1 MKRTLFVALTIGF
14 ALAAPLNLLPAAQG
28 PAISYFTNV
37 RDIRIPQPGV
47 QNYFVVDEE
56 IWSRARPDLAD
67 LRIYDGET
75 QVQYALSVQRGGTSS
90 QEEAARVLNLGDVGG
105 HTEFDL
111 DMGQIAEYDRIRL
124 NLDAK
129 NFVITASLAGSNTL
143 GEQPGTQLPPS
154 TLYDFTS
161 EQLGSNS
168 VLKLPASSFRYLHV
182 KLSPGITPQQVKGA
196 TVYNLQ
202 ETKTI
207 WASVGSCGTPLQKQR
222 TTVITCESP
231 LRVQVDRIRFQVD
244 PKQVNFRRAVTLS
257 DSTGRYESGGE
268 ITRVR
273 LNRAGT
279 TVVSEEMDLQIVGQ
293 SFGQSSSQRTGQ
305 FIITIDNGDNPPLAI
320 AGAQLLS
327 IERRVYFD
335 PQEKSSLRLYYG
347 DDKLDFPA
355 YDYARFFH
363 ADPAAA
369 RAELGQ
375 GVHNDAYSGRPDDRP
390 WSERHNA
397 VLWLAMLLAVAVLA
411 ALAIRG
417 LKAEAGKL
425 SS

>member
-1 MKRTLFVALTIGF
+1 MKRTLFLVLTIGCV
-14 ALAAPLNLLPAAQG
+14 LTSPPSLLPATQDPVLA
-28 PAISYFTNV
+28 YFTNV
-37 RDIRIPQPGV
+37 RDARVAQPGL

-56 IWSRARPDLAD
+56 IWSRARPDLGD

-75 QVQYALSVQRGGTSS
+75 QVQYALSVQRGSTSS
-90 QEEAARVLNLGDVGG
+90 QEEVARILNLGDVKG

-111 DMGQIAEYDRIRL
+111 DMGKLAEYDRIRL

-143 GEQPGTQLPPS
+143 AEQPATELSPS

-168 VLKLPASSFRYLHV
+168 VLKLPPSSFRYLHI
-182 KLSPGITPQQVKGA
+182 KLSPGITPQQVRGA

-207 WASVGSCGTPLQKQR
+207 WTKVGSCGTALQNQR

-231 LRVQVDRIRFQVD
+231 IRVPVDRIRFQLD
-244 PKQVNFRRAVTLS
+244 PGQVNFRRAVTVA
-257 DSTGRYESGGE
+257 DSTGRYESSGE

-279 TVVSEEMDLQIVGQ
+279 TVVSEEMDLQTAGQ
-293 SFGQSSSQRTGQ
+293 GSGRLT
-305 FIITIDNGDNPPLAI
+305 ITIDNGDNPPLSI

-335 PQEKSSLRLYYG
+335 SQEKSSLRLYYG
-347 DDKLDFPA
+347 DAKLDSPV

-363 ADPAAA
+363 ANPAAA
-369 RAELGQ
+369 KAELGA
-375 GVHNDAYSGRPDDRP
+375 GTHNAAYSGRPDDRP

-397 VLWLAMLLAVAVLA
+397 VLWLAMLLAVAGLA

-417 LKAEAGKL
+417 LRTEGGKL

>member
-1 MKRTLFVALTIGF
+1 MSRPGLLFGLVWVLVRSVV
-14 ALAAPLNLLPAAQG
+14 PV
-28 PAISYFTNV
+28 PAIPYFTNV
-37 RDIRIPQPGV
+37 RDIRVSQPGV

-56 IWSRARPDLAD
+56 IWSRARPDLSD
-67 LRIYDGET
+67 LRIYDGEA

-90 QEEAARVLNLGDVGG
+90 QEEVARILNLGNVGG

-111 DMGQIAEYDRIRL
+111 DMGQIVEYDRIRL

-129 NFVITASLAGSNTL
+129 NFVITASLAGSNTV
-143 GEQPGTQLPPS
+143 GERLATQLPPT

-168 VLKLPASSFRYLHV
+168 VLKLPTSSFRYLHI
-182 KLSPGITPQQVKGA
+182 KLSSSITPQQVKGA

-202 ETKTI
+202 ETKAI
-207 WASVGSCGTPLQKQR
+207 WASVGSCGSPLQKQR

-231 LRVQVDRIRFQVD
+231 ARVPVDRIRFQVGST
-244 PKQVNFRRAVTLS
+244 QVNFRRAVTLS
-257 DSTGRYESGGE
+257 DSTGRYESRGE

-279 TVVSEEMDLQIVGQ
+279 TVVSEEMDLAMSGQTSGQI
-293 SFGQSSSQRTGQ
+293 T
-305 FIITIDNGDNPPLAI
+305 ITIDNGDNPPLSI
-320 AGAQLLS
+320 VQAQLLS

-335 PQEKSSLRLYYG
+335 PQGKSSLKLYYG
-347 DDKLDFPA
+347 DGKLDSPV

-363 ADPAAA
+363 ADPVAA
-369 RAELGQ
+369 RAELGA
-375 GVHNDAYSGRPDDRP
+375 GMHNAAYSGRPDDRP

-397 VLWLAMLLAVAVLA
+397 VLWAAMLLAAVVLA
-411 ALAIRG
+411 ALAVRG
-417 LKAEAGKL
+417 LKAETGKL

>member
-1 MKRTLFVALTIGF
+1 MKRTLFLVLTIGCV
-14 ALAAPLNLLPAAQG
+14 LTAPPSLLPATQDPVLA
-28 PAISYFTNV
+28 YFTNV
-37 RDIRIPQPGV
+37 RDVRVAQPGV
-47 QNYFVVDEE
+47 QNYFAVDEE
-56 IWSRARPDLAD
+56 IWSRARPDLGD

-75 QVQYALSVQRGGTSS
+75 QVQYALSVQRGSTAS
-90 QEEAARVLNLGDVGG
+90 QEEVARILNLGDVKG

-111 DMGQIAEYDRIRL
+111 DMGKLAEYDRIRL

-143 GEQPGTQLPPS
+143 AEQPATQLSPS

-168 VLKLPASSFRYLHV
+168 VLKLPPSSFRYLHIR
-182 KLSPGITPQQVKGA
+182 LSPPITPQQVKGA

-207 WASVGSCGTPLQKQR
+207 WTKVGSCGTALQNQR

-231 LRVQVDRIRFQVD
+231 IRVPVDRIRFQVD
-244 PKQVNFRRAVTLS
+244 PGQVNFRRAVTVA
-257 DSTGRYESGGE
+257 DSTGRYESSGE

-279 TVVSEEMDLQIVGQ
+279 TVVSEEMDLQTAGQ
-293 SFGQSSSQRTGQ
+293 GSGRLT
-305 FIITIDNGDNPPLAI
+305 IAIDNGDNPPLSI

-347 DDKLDFPA
+347 DAKLDSPV

-369 RAELGQ
+369 KAELGA
-375 GVHNDAYSGRPDDRP
+375 GTHNAAYSGRPDDRP

-397 VLWLAMLLAVAVLA
+397 VLWLAMLLAVAGLA

-417 LKAEAGKL
+417 LRTEGGKL